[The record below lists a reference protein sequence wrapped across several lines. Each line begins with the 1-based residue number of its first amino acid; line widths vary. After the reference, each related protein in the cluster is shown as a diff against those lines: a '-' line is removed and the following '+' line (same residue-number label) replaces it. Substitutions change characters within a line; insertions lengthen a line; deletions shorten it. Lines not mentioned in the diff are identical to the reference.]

1 MTRES
6 GQDLFQKTAIVAQ
19 LTCSPCFSHHSSIFR
34 FLPTS
39 RNLRL
44 KEIDQEIR
52 KILRGIIEKRE
63 KEIKG
68 GTVNTQDLLGMLLE
82 SNLTEE
88 NGKHT
93 KLMMTTEEV
102 IGECKLFYFAGQ
114 ETTSVLLTWTMIVLS
129 MHPNWQVRAREE
141 VMEVFGKSKPDIDG
155 MSRLK
160 IVSTTIAFL

>member
-1 MTRES
+1 
-6 GQDLFQKTAIVAQ
+6 
-19 LTCSPCFSHHSSIFR
+19 
-34 FLPTS
+34 
-39 RNLRL
+39 
-44 KEIDQEIR
+44 
-52 KILRGIIEKRE
+52 
-63 KEIKG
+63 
-68 GTVNTQDLLGMLLE
+68 MLLE